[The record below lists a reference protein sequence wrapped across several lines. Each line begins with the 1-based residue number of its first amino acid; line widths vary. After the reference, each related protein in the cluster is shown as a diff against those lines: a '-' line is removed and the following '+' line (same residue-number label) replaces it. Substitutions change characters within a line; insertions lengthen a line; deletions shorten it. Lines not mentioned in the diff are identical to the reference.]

1 MSSTRS
7 KRKPARPAERT
18 SRSAGRASKRS
29 GNSDRAGKRAG
40 KRADPVEVI
49 ASSGNVF
56 ADLGFPPE
64 EAERLLIRAEL
75 MRALEREIARRK
87 LTQTEA
93 AALFGVTQPRVSDL
107 VRRKIGRFSIDTLV
121 DMLARAGVRVRVH
134 VAAPSAA

>member
-7 KRKPARPAERT
+7 KRKPARPAARTSPSAKCASRRFANTGGVGERT
-18 SRSAGRASKRS
+18 ER
-29 GNSDRAGKRAG
+29 
-40 KRADPVEVI
+40 VEIV
-49 ASSGNVF
+49 ASSGNIF

-64 EAERLLIRAEL
+64 EAESLLIRAEL

-93 AALFGVTQPRVSDL
+93 AALFGVTQPRINDL

-121 DMLARAGVRVRVH
+121 DMLARAGVRVRVDFTTI
-134 VAAPSAA
+134 SAA